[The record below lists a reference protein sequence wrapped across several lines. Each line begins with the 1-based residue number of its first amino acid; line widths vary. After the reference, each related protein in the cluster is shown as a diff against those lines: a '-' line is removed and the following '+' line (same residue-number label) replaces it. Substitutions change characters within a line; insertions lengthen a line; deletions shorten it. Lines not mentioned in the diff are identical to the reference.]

1 MSHHLSGLGLHPLSM
16 DARSHLTDL
25 YAFQKPGDPSKTV
38 LIIDVNPLS
47 PTSDNAVDDQ
57 SVYEVRID
65 TDSDAVA
72 DRTFRVRFSP
82 VMDGTQTA
90 TVQVANG
97 RDGADGQTI
106 IRDARVSLGA
116 TPEIVAEG
124 DYRFFA
130 GLRSDP
136 FFADA
141 EGAGNN
147 FQWTGRD
154 TFADKNVFAIILRSP
169 TARWARIRRSAS
181 GEESWSRHDG
191 QVVQGDRIGRPAID
205 FAFNQNDDDKRTYN
219 LREPHGDRELFL
231 DKFAHVLE
239 HVGHYP
245 GDEAKA
251 IAGNLLPDMLTYDYS
266 KPSEYPNGRG
276 LTDDVLNMGL
286 AIMTNGALPSD
297 GLRPHTDLLP
307 DFPYLGR
314 PH

>member
-25 YAFQKPGDPSKTV
+25 YAFQRPGDPNKTV
-38 LIIDVNPLS
+38 LVIDVNPLS
-47 PTSDNAVDDQ
+47 PTCDNAVDDQ
-57 SVYEVRID
+57 SVYEIRVD
-65 TDSDAVA
+65 TNGDAVA
-72 DRTFRVRFSP
+72 DRTFRVRFSSM
-82 VMDGTQTA
+82 VGGTQTA
-90 TVQVANG
+90 TLELANG
-97 RDGADGQTI
+97 RGGAQVETI
-106 IRDARVSLGA
+106 IRDSRVSLGGQPEVVA
-116 TPEIVAEG
+116 TGE
-124 DYRFFA
+124 YKFFA

-154 TFADKNVFAIILRSP
+154 TFADKNVFAIVLEVP
-169 TARWARIRRSAS
+169 NSAL
-181 GEESWSRHDG
+181 GPNPQVGFWGRVLVPHDG
-191 QVVQGDRIGRPAID
+191 QLVQGDRVGRPAID
-205 FAFNQNDDDKRTYN
+205 FAFNQSDVDKRTYN
-219 LREPHGDRELFL
+219 LREPQGDRELFL

-245 GDEAKA
+245 GDEARA

-266 KPSEYPNGRG
+266 KSDGYPNGRG
-276 LTDDVLNMGL
+276 LRDDVINMGL
-286 AIMTNGALPSD
+286 AILTNGALPPD